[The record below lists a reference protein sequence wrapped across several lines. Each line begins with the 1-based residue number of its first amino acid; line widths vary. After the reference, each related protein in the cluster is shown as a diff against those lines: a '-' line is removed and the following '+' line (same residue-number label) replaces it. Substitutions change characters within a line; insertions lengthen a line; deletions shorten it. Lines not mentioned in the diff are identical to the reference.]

1 MRLTARGIEALQ
13 AGEKRRE
20 IPDDLLMGLYLIVQP
35 GTGNKAWAV
44 RCRQNGRPRKITIGR
59 YPVYGLADARE
70 VAGRILRGVSEGRDP
85 ARPSAGTVDDTAA
98 QFLER
103 YARRK
108 YRPST
113 LRDCIRA
120 LDRARAA
127 WRGRRLDSITKADVR
142 ELVESIGAPT
152 SSNQTLKVIKRMLNW
167 AVAEDFLKA
176 SPLNGLG
183 KPHPE
188 QSRERI
194 LTDDELRR
202 VWKAAD
208 AAGYIFGDFVK
219 LAILT
224 GQRSGEI
231 LGMRRDELHGDT
243 WILPSER
250 VKNKKAHLVPLSR
263 QAAAIIEAAP
273 RISDE
278 HVFSYAQQPARR
290 SNPAKRAMDRASSVS
305 GWTTHDLRRTCAS
318 GLARLGVSIAVIE
331 QVLNHRGGSLAGVA
345 GVYIRH
351 QFEKEKRAALQQW
364 ANHVERLVRS

>member
-1 MRLTARGIEALQ
+1 MRLTARGIEALEP
-13 AGEKRRE
+13 GEKRRE

-70 VAGRILRGVSEGRDP
+70 AAGRILRSVSEGRDP
-85 ARPSAGTVDDTAA
+85 GRPSAGTVDDTAA

-103 YARRK
+103 YGRRK

-113 LRDCIRA
+113 LRDCIRT
-120 LDRARAA
+120 LDRATAA

-142 ELVESIGAPT
+142 ALVESIEAPT
-152 SSNQTLKVIKRMLNW
+152 ASNQALKVLKRLFNW
-167 AVAEDFLKA
+167 AVAEDLLKA

-188 QSRERI
+188 RSRERI
-194 LTDDELRR
+194 LTDDELKR
-202 VWKAAD
+202 VWRAAD
-208 AAGYIFGDFVK
+208 AAGYAFGDFVK

-224 GQRSGEI
+224 GQRSGEVA
-231 LGMRRDELHGDT
+231 GMQRDELHGDT

-250 VKNKKAHLVPLSR
+250 VKNKKSHSVPLSR

-273 RISDE
+273 RISNE
-278 HVFSYAQQPARR
+278 YVFSYGDQPVRGFNR
-290 SNPAKRAMDRASSVS
+290 AKRTMDKVAGVS
-305 GWTTHDLRRTCAS
+305 GWTLHDLRRTSAS

-331 QVLNHRGGSLAGVA
+331 QILNHRGGSLAGVA

-364 ANHVERLVRS
+364 ADHVERLVR